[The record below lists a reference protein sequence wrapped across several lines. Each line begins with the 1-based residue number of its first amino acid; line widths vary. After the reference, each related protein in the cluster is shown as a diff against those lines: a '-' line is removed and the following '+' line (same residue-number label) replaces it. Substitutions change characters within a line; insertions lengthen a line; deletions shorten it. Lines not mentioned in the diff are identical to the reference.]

1 MKTTYLILS
10 ILLALNAIACQ
21 QQAPDQSVSTPTQE
35 VAQEYGADQTQIDA
49 AREKLTTLHN
59 KIKDTLQTWRDTPA
73 PAGPQ
78 FDGEEDALA
87 KEIITDCDSLE
98 SEATTFSEQ
107 TYVREHGGAGLDLKE
122 MIDFAKK
129 TRDEVHKGKSAR

>member
-1 MKTTYLILS
+1 MRTMYLALS
-10 ILLALNAIACQ
+10 VLLALNAVACQ
-21 QQAPDQSVSTPTQE
+21 QQSADQPISPPTQE
-35 VAQEYGADQTQIDA
+35 VAQEYGAEQTQVDA

-73 PAGPQ
+73 PVGPQ

-87 KEIITDCDSLE
+87 KEIVADCDSLE
-98 SEATTFSEQ
+98 SDATTFSEQ
-107 TYVREHGGAGLDLKE
+107 AYVREHQGAGLDLKE

-129 TRDEVHKGKSAR
+129 TRDEVRKGKPAR